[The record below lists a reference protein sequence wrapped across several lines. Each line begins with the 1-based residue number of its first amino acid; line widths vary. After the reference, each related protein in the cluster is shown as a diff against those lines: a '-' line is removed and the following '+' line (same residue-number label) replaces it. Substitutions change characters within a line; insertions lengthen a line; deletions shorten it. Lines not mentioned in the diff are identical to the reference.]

1 MRIGLKADVQ
11 RLFLRC
17 TTDSLVKNGQNNE
30 LTVQMFVENPAE
42 MCTLAVACTVST
54 YVKTPTHFFTVIVQ
68 LCSLV
73 ILAED
78 VLGNLA
84 LQT

>member
-1 MRIGLKADVQ
+1 M
-11 RLFLRC
+11 
-17 TTDSLVKNGQNNE
+17 
-30 LTVQMFVENPAE
+30 QMFVENPAE
-42 MCTLAVACTVST
+42 MCTLAVACTVSM

-73 ILAED
+73 ILAKD